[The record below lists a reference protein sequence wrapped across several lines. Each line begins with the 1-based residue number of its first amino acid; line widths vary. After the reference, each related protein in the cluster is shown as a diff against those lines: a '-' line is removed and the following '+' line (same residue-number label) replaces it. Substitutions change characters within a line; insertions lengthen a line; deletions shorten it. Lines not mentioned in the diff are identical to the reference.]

1 MLSGFLVFN
10 ADTGAL
16 VYHRRYEA
24 DFGLPNAKQQLWLA
38 DPVGLALQ
46 LYAFSRFSTSL
57 PNSPQLQSMRFGE
70 LSHLGNVFLASEQIP
85 DDEGQPAVHLTLAA
99 FGDLPQDLG
108 SQLAKILLH
117 DFIEENTNAVRV
129 LHPAGDAASEPAP
142 QKTWHFHS
150 LDITLESMVDWL
162 VGYLAKSLPQFPKW
176 ACLLCFEE
184 ETSLRKWEKIA
195 VAHASPPPPCP
206 PKERS
211 DRRPQSFA
219 KRIIQGG
226 FAAMSSLSP
235 RRERPA
241 SSSGAPVARGQ
252 MSWWRRGSIAA
263 DGALT
268 KAQSLQL
275 TCFWFEASEDT
286 VLPSKTSTPVLELAT
301 ALLESSS
308 INVGSTLV
316 QLQPHFWFYQA
327 TGSMHCVA
335 FHLQP
340 TRIYFVVP
348 LHCLFGQGMPEKWDH
363 SMLQSVCSGVRQ
375 RISSELA
382 CLVRWLESKAGGCG
396 FISAPKKKR
405 HTDPE

>member
-1 MLSGFLVFN
+1 
-10 ADTGAL
+10 
-16 VYHRRYEA
+16 
-24 DFGLPNAKQQLWLA
+24 
-38 DPVGLALQ
+38 
-46 LYAFSRFSTSL
+46 
-57 PNSPQLQSMRFGE
+57 
-70 LSHLGNVFLASEQIP
+70 
-85 DDEGQPAVHLTLAA
+85 
-99 FGDLPQDLG
+99 
-108 SQLAKILLH
+108 
-117 DFIEENTNAVRV
+117 
-129 LHPAGDAASEPAP
+129 
-142 QKTWHFHS
+142 
-150 LDITLESMVDWL
+150 
-162 VGYLAKSLPQFPKW
+162 
-176 ACLLCFEE
+176 
-184 ETSLRKWEKIA
+184 
-195 VAHASPPPPCP
+195 
-206 PKERS
+206 
-211 DRRPQSFA
+211 
-219 KRIIQGG
+219 
-226 FAAMSSLSP
+226 MSSLSP

-275 TCFWFEASEDT
+275 TRFWFEASEDT

-375 RISSELA
+375 RISS
-382 CLVRWLESKAGGCG
+382 
-396 FISAPKKKR
+396 AP
-405 HTDPE
+405 